1 MLLWFPL
8 LVELAVE
15 RLLRE
20 VAGFD
25 LPLAVVEQTARRA
38 ILPRS
43 QELEADC
50 LVCWMRMEWRVSQM
64 QPLLAV
70 GIHPSQVVHLRWY
83 AIRIDLWAVEP
94 MK

>member
-1 MLLWFPL
+1 MLWFRL

-20 VAGFD
+20 SVRFD
-25 LPLAVVEQTARRA
+25 LPVAVVEQTAPRA

-43 QELEADC
+43 QEVEADC
-50 LVCWMRMEWRVSQM
+50 LVYWMRMDWRVSQM
-64 QPLLAV
+64 QPLIAT
-70 GIHPSQVVHLRWY
+70 GIHPSEAVHLRWY

>member
-20 VAGFD
+20 SVRFE
-25 LPLAVVEQTARRA
+25 LPLAVVEQTAPRS

-50 LVCWMRMEWRVSQM
+50 LVCWMGMEWRVSQM

-70 GIHPSQVVHLRWY
+70 GIHPSEAVHLRWY
-83 AIRIDLWAVEP
+83 ATRIDLWAVQP